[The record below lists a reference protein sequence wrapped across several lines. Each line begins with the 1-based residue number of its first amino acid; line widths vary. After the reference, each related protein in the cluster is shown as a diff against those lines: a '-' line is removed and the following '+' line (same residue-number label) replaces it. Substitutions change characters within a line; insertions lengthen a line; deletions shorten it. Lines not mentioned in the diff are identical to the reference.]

1 MFEFLSELISNI
13 FMFGWSV
20 WIIFFVLGGTLVFG
34 ILGYLSLF
42 GDDDYKDSFLKK
54 LPFVIKIILL
64 PIFIIFMVSIPIAM
78 LTEGLPYLYLACLLG
93 IFSQGN
99 IC

>member
-13 FMFGWSV
+13 FMFGWV
-20 WIIFFVLGGTLVFG
+20 AWFILFVLGGVFVFG

-42 GDDDYKDSFLKK
+42 GDHDYKNSFLKK

-64 PIFIIFMVSIPIAM
+64 PIFIIFMASIPIAI
-78 LTEGLPYLYLACLLG
+78 LTGGLPYIYLTCFLG